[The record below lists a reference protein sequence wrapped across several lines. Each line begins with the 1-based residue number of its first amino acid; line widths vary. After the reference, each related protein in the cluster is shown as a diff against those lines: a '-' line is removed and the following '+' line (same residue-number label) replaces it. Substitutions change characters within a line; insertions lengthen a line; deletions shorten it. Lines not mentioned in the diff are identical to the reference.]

1 MQLSLIHAKPP
12 IHMLEEIVSVTMTV
26 TGDNANTK
34 GMWRR
39 KKTLMKKAFEL
50 GTFPGV
56 DVAVFVYKRG
66 RLDTFMSTDR
76 TSWPP
81 TKEEIVSDADTTWRI

>member
-1 MQLSLIHAKPP
+1 M
-12 IHMLEEIVSVTMTV
+12 VSAIMTV
-26 TGDNANTK
+26 TGEKANKK
-34 GMWRR
+34 GAWRR

-66 RLDTFMSTDR
+66 QLDTFMSTDR
-76 TSWPP
+76 PSWPP